1 MATKV
6 SINGFGRIGR
16 LVFRAILRDEKL
28 WKEFDIVGIND
39 LTDAKTLAHLLK
51 YDSAQGKLCE
61 CKYKIEHDDSHIIV
75 NGKKIPI
82 FAEKEP
88 EQLPWGKLGVDIVIE
103 STGRFCNKEG
113 LEKHIKAGA
122 KKVALSAPAK
132 GGGVKTIVYGVNDN
146 EITKDDQL
154 ISGASCTTNCLAPV
168 AKAIND
174 KFGIES
180 GLMTTIHGY
189 TGDQRLVDAPHSD
202 LRRARSAA
210 INIVPTTTGAAKAIG
225 LVIPELNGKLDGF
238 ALRVPVVTGSIVDLT
253 FETKKPATKEE
264 INKAVEEF
272 AKKTEALKYCVE
284 PIVSSDIIG
293 SDAGSIYDA
302 ELTREISVDGK
313 KLFKIIAWYD
323 NEMSYVSQ
331 FVRTLKIFASK

>member
-1 MATKV
+1 MATKI

-61 CKYKIEHDDSHIIV
+61 CKFKIEHDDKNIIV

-82 FAEKEP
+82 FAEKNP
-88 EQLPWGKLGVDIVIE
+88 EDLPWGKLGVDIVVE
-103 STGRFCNKEG
+103 STGRFCAKED

-132 GGGVKTIVYGVNDN
+132 GGGVKTIVFGVNDS
-146 EITKDDQL
+146 EITAGDTI

-168 AKAIND
+168 AKAIHD

-210 INIVPTTTGAAKAIG
+210 MNIVPTTTGAAKAIG

-272 AKKTEALKYCVE
+272 SKKTEALQYCVE
-284 PIVSSDIIG
+284 PIVSCDIVG
-293 SDAGSIYDA
+293 ANAGSIFDA

-313 KLFKIIAWYD
+313 KLYKIISWYD

-331 FVRTLKIFASK
+331 FVRTLKVFASK

>member
-1 MATKV
+1 MSKKIA
-6 SINGFGRIGR
+6 INGFGRIGR
-16 LVFRAILRDEKL
+16 LVFRAILKDEKL
-28 WKEFDIVGIND
+28 WNEFDIVGIND

-51 YDSAQGKLCE
+51 YDSAQGNLCE
-61 CKYKIEHDDSHIIV
+61 CKYKIEHDDTNIIV

-88 EQLPWGKLGVDIVIE
+88 EKLPWGKLGVDIVVE
-103 STGRFCNKEG
+103 STGRFCTKEG
-113 LEKHIKAGA
+113 LEKHIQAGA

-132 GGGVKTIVYGVNDN
+132 SGVKTIVYGVNDN
-146 EITKDDQL
+146 EITAEDVM

-174 KFGIES
+174 KFGITT

-253 FETKKPATKEE
+253 FETAKPADKES

-272 AKKTEALKYCVE
+272 ASKTEALKYCVE

-293 SDAGSIYDA
+293 ANAGSIYDA
-302 ELTREISVDGK
+302 ELTRQIDVDGK